1 MAIPAGKAIVELE
14 LKGEGAMAA
23 KMSSIK
29 SRLIKFGPA
38 VAAVAAAAAAAMAAA
53 AVKAFAEITKAS
65 IQAATAF
72 AEIKSKFGVV
82 FGEMSAEMEQFAND
96 YGAAVGRS
104 RKQTLEMLAGMQD
117 LLVPMGVMPGQAA
130 ELSKALTMLAVDL
143 ASFNNKQDADVMND
157 LQAALTGSGEVM
169 KKYGVVLTEAA
180 VKQEL
185 LNQGLDPKHAT
196 DAQKAIARLNIILA
210 GTTAAQG
217 DALRTSDSFANQQKR
232 LKASVDDLMVTFGEQ
247 FLPILQRLMAVLL
260 GVVDVIKGP
269 VEDEIEN
276 MGDVANDATMTF
288 GDLAD
293 TITLLV
299 QGLAL
304 AVGPMIAFAS
314 HLAGMAANAHKAAAA
329 LLGLEAMRLR
339 IQGDK
344 KGSAEMIKLAGKHTG
359 KAMALDQQS
368 DRMFET
374 GLRTTRFGLGLD
386 VGGQSISDAVA
397 ARMAESE
404 QRRADILEQQ
414 SNLYQPIDIGAAD
427 PLGMEANKE
436 KQAEQEQKRLD
447 EMNEAKRKAAEEQAE
462 NERKARQKM
471 LDELDSQYDILS
483 NKFEDN
489 FEEMTREPGDMGS
502 LEAIS
507 ASSTAAYETFKANA
521 DRATSIQE
529 RQAKLAEEQVK
540 LSKSMEK
547 LLKERQLIVGAL

>member
-14 LKGEGAMAA
+14 LKGERAMAS

-29 SRLIKFGPA
+29 ARLIKFGPA
-38 VAAVAAAAAAAMAAA
+38 VAAVAAAAAAAMAVA

-72 AEIKSKFGVV
+72 AEIKSKFSVV

-96 YGAAVGRS
+96 YGSAVGRS

-117 LLVPMGVMPGQAA
+117 LLVPMGVLPGQAA

-196 DAQKAIARLNIILA
+196 NAQKAIARLNIILA

-260 GVVDVIKGP
+260 AVVDVIKGP
-269 VEDEIEN
+269 VEDEIGN
-276 MGDVANDATMTF
+276 MGDAANEATTTF
-288 GDLAD
+288 NDLTD
-293 TITLLV
+293 TVTVLV
-299 QGLAL
+299 QGLAI
-304 AVGPMIAFAS
+304 AVGPAIMFAGALTS
-314 HLAGMAANAHKAAAA
+314 VAAHAHEAAAA
-329 LLGLEAMRLR
+329 LMGLEAARRR

-344 KGSAEMIKLAGKHTG
+344 KGAAELIKLAGKEQG
-359 KAMALDQQS
+359 KAQS
-368 DRMFET
+368 
-374 GLRTTRFGLGLD
+374 LHLQATRFARTAARTQQFGFGMD
-386 VGGQSISDAVA
+386 VDGQNIADAVA

-404 QRRADILEQQ
+404 QRRADILAEQ
-414 SNLYQPIDIGAAD
+414 SNLYQPIDIAAGD
-427 PLGMEANKE
+427 PLGVQANKD
-436 KQAEQEQKRLD
+436 KQAEAEQKRLD

-471 LDELDSQYDILS
+471 LDELDSQYRLLS
-483 NKFEDN
+483 DKFSDN
-489 FEEMTREPGDMGS
+489 FDEMNRGPADAGS
-502 LEAIS
+502 LDAIS

-521 DRATSIQE
+521 DRATSFQE
-529 RQAKLAEEQVK
+529 RQAKLTEEQVK

>member
-14 LKGEGAMAA
+14 LKGERAMAS

-29 SRLIKFGPA
+29 ARLIKFGPA
-38 VAAVAAAAAAAMAAA
+38 VAAVAAAAAAAMAVA

-72 AEIKSKFGVV
+72 AEIKSKFSVV

-96 YGAAVGRS
+96 YGSAVGRS

-117 LLVPMGVMPGQAA
+117 LLVPMGVLPGQAA

-185 LNQGLDPKHAT
+185 LNQGLDPKYAT
-196 DAQKAIARLNIILA
+196 NAQKAIARLNIILA

-260 GVVDVIKGP
+260 AVVDVIKGP
-269 VEDEIEN
+269 VEDEIGN
-276 MGDVANDATMTF
+276 MGDAANEATTTF
-288 GDLAD
+288 NDLTD
-293 TITLLV
+293 TVTVLV
-299 QGLAL
+299 QGLAI
-304 AVGPMIAFAS
+304 AVGPAIMFAGALTS
-314 HLAGMAANAHKAAAA
+314 VAAHAHEAAAA
-329 LLGLEAMRLR
+329 LMGLEAARRR

-344 KGSAEMIKLAGKHTG
+344 KGAAELIKLAGKEQG
-359 KAMALDQQS
+359 KAQS
-368 DRMFET
+368 
-374 GLRTTRFGLGLD
+374 LHLQATRFARTAARTQQFGFGMD
-386 VGGQSISDAVA
+386 VDGQNIADAVA

-404 QRRADILEQQ
+404 QRRADILAEQ
-414 SNLYQPIDIGAAD
+414 SNLYQPIDIAAGD
-427 PLGMEANKE
+427 PLGVQANKD
-436 KQAEQEQKRLD
+436 KQAEAEQKRLD

-471 LDELDSQYDILS
+471 LDELDSQYRLLS
-483 NKFEDN
+483 DKFSDN
-489 FEEMTREPGDMGS
+489 FDEMNRGPADAGS
-502 LEAIS
+502 LDAIS

-521 DRATSIQE
+521 DRATSFQE
-529 RQAKLAEEQVK
+529 RQAKLTEEQVK